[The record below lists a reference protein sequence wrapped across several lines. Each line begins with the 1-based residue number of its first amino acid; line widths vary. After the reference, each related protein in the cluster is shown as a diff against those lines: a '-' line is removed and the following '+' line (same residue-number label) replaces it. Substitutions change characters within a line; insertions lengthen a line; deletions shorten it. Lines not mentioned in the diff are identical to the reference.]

1 MATLT
6 KEGYNRTAIF
16 KWTAL
21 LNGEAGTAIRL
32 PDYADRAVQIEGT
45 LGTGGAVVI
54 EGSIDGINY
63 VTLTDPQG
71 NALSFTAVNR
81 IEAIMEAVDY
91 IRPRCTAGDGATSF
105 NVSLICRR

>member
-6 KEGYNRTAIF
+6 KEGYNRIAIF
-16 KWTAL
+16 KWNAL
-21 LNGEAGTAIRL
+21 LNGETGEAIRL

-54 EGSIDGINY
+54 EGSIDGTNY
-63 VTLTDPQG
+63 AVLTDPQG
-71 NALSFTAVNR
+71 NALSFTTVNR

-91 IRPRCTAGDGATSF
+91 IRPRCTGGDGSTSF